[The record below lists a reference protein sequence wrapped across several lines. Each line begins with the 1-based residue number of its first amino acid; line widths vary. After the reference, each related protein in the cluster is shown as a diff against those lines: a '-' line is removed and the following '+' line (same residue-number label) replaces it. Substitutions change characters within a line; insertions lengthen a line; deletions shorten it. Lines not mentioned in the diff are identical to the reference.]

1 MCTKYLR
8 QMQKRNTLV
17 LLGVLALTG
26 VWMTLLHLA
35 LFRGQG
41 LLGISG
47 IGMTGV
53 VLLILNRPWLLPNA
67 EPLPRLALRRSVTAA
82 LILGASFV
90 LLFGAI
96 GS

>member
-1 MCTKYLR
+1 M
-8 QMQKRNTLV
+8 LV

-26 VWMTLLHLA
+26 VWMTLLHMI
-35 LFRGQG
+35 LFRKQG

-47 IGMTGV
+47 IGITGV
-53 VLLILNRPWLLPNA
+53 ALLALNRPWLLPNA
-67 EPLPRLALRRSVTAA
+67 APLSRQALRRSVMVA
-82 LILGASFV
+82 LVLGASFV